1 MPQNRSQNVK
11 KLSSYDSK
19 KKKRSV
25 KMSPTIDSKL
35 YIHYLSKLEIEAK
48 IILVI
53 ITGNTLINYKI

>member
-1 MPQNRSQNVK
+1 
-11 KLSSYDSK
+11 
-19 KKKRSV
+19 
-25 KMSPTIDSKL
+25 MSPTIDLKL